1 MLVNEK
7 WFEIWSD
14 LFRMN
19 KRVFRKKG
27 YEFMRQIST
36 DGVGC
41 SILFIKEEYYEPYKA
56 MRSKNMSKPKF
67 YKEDRYVS
75 DLSDKEKKEMLSKKI
90 IAKDPGKENLFE
102 ATDGKIKLKKKKNK
116 IFRKTKRCKYTNK
129 QRIHETK
136 SAIYRKQQLK
146 IKKIKDIKVYDN
158 EKRSIEEIESK
169 LSKYNSSTCD
179 FMEFMKFLKLKLIVN
194 DILLESYEREIWRK
208 YKWFSFINVQRSE
221 QKMVN
226 NFKDK
231 FGGPDEVC
239 ILIGDW
245 DERGQEASRA
255 LRGQP
260 PTKGVGLRRV
270 FKRAGY
276 KNLFLVNEYN
286 TSCRL
291 YETGEKM
298 YKCRNK
304 RTPLA
309 LRMLHGYKEDD
320 GSYGISKNNK
330 DKQLKDDAE
339 FEQINIISRDLN
351 GSLNILLKG
360 RCILEGK
367 PIPKYMDPAYKGTK
381 YQA

>member
-1 MLVNEK
+1 M
-7 WFEIWSD
+7 I
-14 LFRMN
+14 
-19 KRVFRKKG
+19 
-27 YEFMRQIST
+27 
-36 DGVGC
+36 
-41 SILFIKEEYYEPYKA
+41 
-56 MRSKNMSKPKF
+56 
-67 YKEDRYVS
+67 
-75 DLSDKEKKEMLSKKI
+75 
-90 IAKDPGKENLFE
+90 
-102 ATDGKIKLKKKKNK
+102 
-116 IFRKTKRCKYTNK
+116 
-129 QRIHETK
+129 
-136 SAIYRKQQLK
+136 
-146 IKKIKDIKVYDN
+146 
-158 EKRSIEEIESK
+158 
-169 LSKYNSSTCD
+169 
-179 FMEFMKFLKLKLIVN
+179 
-194 DILLESYEREIWRK
+194 
-208 YKWFSFINVQRSE
+208 
-221 QKMVN
+221 N
-226 NFKDK
+226 NFKEK

-245 DERGQEASRA
+245 DERGRA

-291 YETGEKM
+291 YKTGEKM

-320 GSYGISKNNK
+320 GSYGKSKNNK